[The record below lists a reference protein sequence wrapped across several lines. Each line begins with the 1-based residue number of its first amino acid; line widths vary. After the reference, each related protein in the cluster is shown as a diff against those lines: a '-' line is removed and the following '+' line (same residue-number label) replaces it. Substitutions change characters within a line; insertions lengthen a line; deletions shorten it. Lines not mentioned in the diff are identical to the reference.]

1 MSCCG
6 PPAETVE
13 QGVNASLARFEQIR
27 RFRVLPGP
35 LSIER
40 GHLTP
45 TMKIKRRVVERQFA
59 GLIEAMYRADPRSA
73 GEPVS

>member
-1 MSCCG
+1 MMSRCSARVSCCG

-45 TMKIKRRVVERQFA
+45 TMKIKRRVIDREYA
-59 GLIEAMYRADPRSA
+59 ALIAELYAA
-73 GEPVS
+73 